1 VLASHEASWWHPVR
15 ACVRVCVPAAH
26 FVHAVARTPGDTEPG
41 GHSSQ
46 EEPFTL
52 EVSSRVPTGQTWA
65 GIHVV
70 HSFAFSGALSQSHAA
85 SLILRPS
92 AATLNIIATCATL
105 STVRRL

>member
-15 ACVRVCVPAAH
+15 ACVRVRVPAAH
-26 FVHAVARTPGDTEPG
+26 FVHAVARTPGDAEPG
-41 GHSSQ
+41 GHFSQ

-92 AATLNIIATCATL
+92 EPTLKVIAICAAL
-105 STVRRL
+105 SIVKRL

>member
-1 VLASHEASWWHPVR
+1 MRMYAFSHEHPVR
-15 ACVRVCVPAAH
+15 ACVRVRVPAAH
-26 FVHAVARTPGDTEPG
+26 LVQAVARTPWDTEPG

-70 HSFAFSGALSQSHAA
+70 HSFALSGALSQLQAA

-92 AATLNIIATCATL
+92 AATLNIIAICAV
-105 STVRRL
+105 SSIVKRL